1 MTEQV
6 QVGAEPV
13 IAGSGRR
20 GALVLHG
27 FGDTPQSVRDFALFL
42 AAHDWSVHAPLLAGH
57 GRSLDALTHSRARD
71 WLRDARAALTD
82 LHARHTHVAIVGQ
95 SMGGALATI
104 LAAESAVGA
113 LVLLVP
119 FLRLPG
125 RAARIA
131 RFHRV
136 VSPFIRYLRSRSEY
150 SILDPEAR
158 RRALGR
164 GVTTPRLLHEL
175 GVVVR
180 QGRKAAVRVR
190 APTLVMH
197 SRNDP
202 RVAASDAVDSFVR
215 LGCPRKELAWVE
227 RSGHVIT
234 ADYDRDFVAERT
246 LQWINLHVPA
256 DGA

>member
-1 MTEQV
+1 MIEPI
-6 QVGAEPV
+6 QVGAEP
-13 IAGSGRR
+13 ILAGSGCR
-20 GALVLHG
+20 GALILHG
-27 FGDTPQSVRDFALFL
+27 FGDTPQSVRDLARFL
-42 AAHDWSVHAPLLAGH
+42 AMHDWSVHAPLLAGH
-57 GRSLDALTHSRARD
+57 GRSLDALTRSRARD
-71 WLRDARAALTD
+71 WLHDARAALAD
-82 LHARHTHVAIVGQ
+82 LRARHAHVAIVGQ

-104 LAAESAVGA
+104 LAAESTVKA

-119 FLRLPG
+119 FMRLPP

-175 GVVVR
+175 GIVAR
-180 QGRKAAVRVR
+180 QGRTAAGRVR
-190 APTLVMH
+190 APTLVIH
-197 SRNDP
+197 SRHDQ
-202 RVAASDAVDSFVR
+202 RVPASDATDSFAR
-215 LGCPRKELAWVE
+215 LGCRRKELEWVE

-234 ADYDRDFVAERT
+234 ADYDRDLVAART
-246 LQWINLHVPA
+246 LQWIDLHVPA
-256 DGA
+256 DRA

>member
-1 MTEQV
+1 MQS
-6 QVGAEPV
+6 GAEPV
-13 IAGSGRR
+13 VAGSGRR
-20 GALVLHG
+20 GALILHG
-27 FGDTPQSVRDFALFL
+27 FGDTPQSVRDLALFL

-57 GRSLDALTHSRARD
+57 GRSIDALTGSRGHE
-71 WLRDARAALTD
+71 WLGDVRAAFAD
-82 LHARHTHVAIVGQ
+82 LRARHTQVAIVGQ

-104 LAAESAVGA
+104 LAAESPVAA

-119 FLRLPG
+119 FMRLPR

-131 RFHRV
+131 TFHRV

-175 GVVVR
+175 GLVAR
-180 QGRKAAVRVR
+180 QARKAASRVR
-190 APTLVMH
+190 APTLVIH
-197 SRNDP
+197 SRNDQ
-202 RVAASDAVDSFVR
+202 RVTTFDALDSFSR
-215 LGCPRKELAWVE
+215 LECRQKALEWVE
-227 RSGHVIT
+227 RSGHVIS
-234 ADYDRDFVAERT
+234 ADYDRDLVAART
-246 LQWINLHVPA
+246 LQWLDLHVPA

>member
-1 MTEQV
+1 MTEPAQA
-6 QVGAEPV
+6 GAEPI

-20 GALVLHG
+20 GVLILHG
-27 FGDTPQSVRDFALFL
+27 FGDTPQSVHHLALFL

-57 GRSLDALTHSRARD
+57 GRSLQALTRSRAHD
-71 WLRDARAALTD
+71 WIGHARAGLAD
-82 LHARHTHVAIVGQ
+82 LRARHAQVAIVGQ

-104 LAAESAVGA
+104 LAAESEVGA

-119 FLRLPG
+119 FMRLPT
-125 RAARIA
+125 RAARLA

-136 VSPFIRYLRSRSEY
+136 VSPFVGYLRSRSEY

-175 GVVVR
+175 GIVVKL
-180 QGRKAAVRVR
+180 GRKAATRLR

-197 SRNDP
+197 SRNDL
-202 RVAASDAVDSFVR
+202 RVTASDATDAFDR
-215 LGCPRKELAWVE
+215 LGCRRKELAWVE
-227 RSGHVIT
+227 RSGHVIS
-234 ADYDRDFVAERT
+234 ADYDRDLVAERT
-246 LQWINLHVPA
+246 LHWIDLHLPA
-256 DGA
+256 ADA